1 MKVKELIA
9 IMKKTP
15 PERDVIVSSDEE
27 GNSFSPVVGVTEQVW
42 DTQSGDL
49 SAKYYRN
56 KTTGEV
62 TPIHPEWEKVCVVL
76 WPE

>member
-9 IMKKTP
+9 ILKKMP
-15 PERDVIVSSDEE
+15 PERDVIMSSDEE
-27 GNSFSPVVGVTEQVW
+27 GNSFSPVVDVSTHVW

-49 SAKYYRN
+49 SAEYYRN
-56 KTTGEV
+56 KKTNEV
-62 TPIHPEWEKVCVVL
+62 TPVHPEWEKVCVVL